1 MSTHQFL
8 VLNFFGSKT
17 ALVKSKI
24 LVRTASNL
32 IETLKQWVI
41 NCINSM
47 LSLASSKSSNEIDT
61 VSVDDVEKI
70 VSEIAS
76 EDENWCPPEVNLKT
90 YS

>member
-1 MSTHQFL
+1 
-8 VLNFFGSKT
+8 
-17 ALVKSKI
+17 
-24 LVRTASNL
+24 
-32 IETLKQWVI
+32 
-41 NCINSM
+41 M